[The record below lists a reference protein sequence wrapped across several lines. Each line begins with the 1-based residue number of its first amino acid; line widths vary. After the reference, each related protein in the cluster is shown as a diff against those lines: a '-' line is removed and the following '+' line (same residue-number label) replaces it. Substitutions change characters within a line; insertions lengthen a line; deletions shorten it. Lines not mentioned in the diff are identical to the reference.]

1 MKNLRNNEGGFTLI
15 EAMVAMM
22 VCTVGL
28 IAMAELLAVTL
39 RMQQLGR
46 NSTTAIRL
54 AQGKIDELTTKVFGA
69 DAMVD
74 CGGALDS
81 DEADHN
87 DVPEDSDGNAMG
99 YKRRWVVAAGPDA
112 DPNLREVTVRV
123 IPDNPD
129 GRVYSTY
136 DLTTVIRGV
145 SVACP

>member
-1 MKNLRNNEGGFTLI
+1 MKNLTNNEGGFTLI

-22 VCTVGL
+22 ICTVGL

-54 AQGKIDELTTKVFGA
+54 AQGKVDELTSKIFGV
-69 DAMVD
+69 DAMVG
-74 CGGALDS
+74 CGGSLTA
-81 DEADHN
+81 DETDHN
-87 DVPEDSDGNAMG
+87 DVPEDSEGNPLG
-99 YKRRWVVAAGPDA
+99 YKRRWLIEAGPDA
-112 DPNLREVTVRV
+112 DANLRQVTVRV

-136 DLTTVIRGV
+136 DLTTVIRGLE
-145 SVACP
+145 VACP

>member
-1 MKNLRNNEGGFTLI
+1 MKMKRDERGFTLI
-15 EAMVAMM
+15 EAMVAMF

-54 AQGKIDELTTKVFGA
+54 AQGKVDELTTKVFGV
-69 DAMVD
+69 DAMVN
-74 CGGALDS
+74 CGGDLDS

-87 DVPEDSDGNAMG
+87 DVPLDSDGNAMG
-99 YKRRWVVAAGPDA
+99 YKRRWVVSAGPDGDA
-112 DPNLREVTVRV
+112 NLRQVTVRV

-136 DLTTVIRGV
+136 DLTTVIRGLE
-145 SVACP
+145 VACP